1 VGSQEREAALAVGR
15 SGKEEKGK
23 ERKRKRTG
31 KEKEE
36 RMEWRRE
43 RRPSYRDF
51 RTDPVQ
57 MLP

>member
-1 VGSQEREAALAVGR
+1 MAVGR